1 MAAGLWALSSR
12 QFATTTINYIFN
24 HGPLSASHNLMYFSF
39 LSERSGRRKS
49 AADRSTLYVGII
61 VNDMSSRTLSAAG
74 NRAAVVVVVVVVVV
88 EVVVTVVVLIV
99 AVAVLA
105 VAVAVSIVVS
115 IVVAVVVAVVAVALV
130 VCCRCHESAAVTMSG
145 LYWFGQPLI

>member
-74 NRAAVVVVVVVVVV
+74 NRAAVVVVVVVVV